1 MTDNIPAEARPLPA
15 ELTQPQAGPPAPA
28 PRQALQQVRVLLI
41 LAALLVLAASLVA
54 YMLGVRSAG
63 LRTATAPAETSQSL
77 KIRPLAPAF
86 ALPSLRPSERISL
99 AEFKGQVVVLNF
111 FASWC
116 GPCALEASDL
126 ERTWQRNRGRGVVF
140 LGVAIQD
147 RYPDAQAFLRQH
159 GITYPAVFDADG
171 SVMMAYR
178 VTAIPTTVFIDPEG
192 RIRGRHAGIFVGD
205 EGVARLQERID
216 AAREVRR

>member
-1 MTDNIPAEARPLPA
+1 MSDNLPAEARPLPA
-15 ELTQPQAGPPAPA
+15 ELTQPKAGPLAPPPQQA
-28 PRQALQQVRVLLI
+28 PWQVRVLLV
-41 LAALLVLAASLVA
+41 LAAVAVLAASMAA

-63 LRTATAPAETSQSL
+63 WRTATPPETSQPVG
-77 KIRPLAPAF
+77 IRPLAPAF
-86 ALPSLRPSERISL
+86 ALPSLRGSGRISL
-99 AEFKGQVVVLNF
+99 AEFRGQVVVLNF

-126 ERTWQRNRGRGVVF
+126 ERAWQRNRGRGVVF

-178 VTAIPTTVFIDPEG
+178 VTAIPTTFFIDPEG

-205 EGVARLQERID
+205 EGVRRLQERID
-216 AAREVRR
+216 TARVVQR